1 MGGKPLKFIDP
12 ILSFANK
19 GTMEYSKSFAMTFLT
34 QCVFKLGL
42 IYCGLASLVFIFVEY
57 KIASGFWW
65 MNGLVFALSDV
76 KAVLLGCSIAIALGF
91 GLYYWVSSYRRFVFT
106 SELSIAYRF
115 YSLCYLSLAPLVAA
129 WLTSEVYQYFL
140 YDPLAGYRP

>member
-1 MGGKPLKFIDP
+1 
-12 ILSFANK
+12 
-19 GTMEYSKSFAMTFLT
+19 
-34 QCVFKLGL
+34 
-42 IYCGLASLVFIFVEY
+42 
-57 KIASGFWW
+57 

-76 KAVLLGCSIAIALGF
+76 KAVLLGCSIAIAFGF

-106 SELSIAYRF
+106 LELSMANRF
-115 YSLCYLSLAPLVAA
+115 YSLCYLSLTPLVAA

>member
-1 MGGKPLKFIDP
+1 
-12 ILSFANK
+12 
-19 GTMEYSKSFAMTFLT
+19 MEYSKSFAITFLT
-34 QCVFKLGL
+34 QCVLKLGL

-106 SELSIAYRF
+106 FELSMSNRF
-115 YSLCYLSLAPLVAA
+115 YSLCYLSLTPLVAA

>member
-1 MGGKPLKFIDP
+1 
-12 ILSFANK
+12 
-19 GTMEYSKSFAMTFLT
+19 MEYSKSFAITFLT

-76 KAVLLGCSIAIALGF
+76 KAVLLGCSIVIALGF
-91 GLYYWVSSYRRFVFT
+91 GLYHWVSSYRRFVFT
-106 SELSIAYRF
+106 AELSIAYRF
-115 YSLCYLSLAPLVAA
+115 YSLCYLSLAPLAAA

-140 YDPLAGYRP
+140 NDPFAGYRP